1 MTVTVRKLF
10 FLALAALPVALADS
24 LSYWEQQGIININF
38 DEPVVPYSVVENQHR
53 DDCSVADK
61 GLDLFS
67 ISGDDAHMPRVRWVD
82 QDCLRIEPGP
92 GSSVRTEY
100 TLRFRAGTRYQS
112 GRALQKREY
121 RFHAPASPLVH
132 EDMRACPNGA
142 ALLAA
147 RFQNTAEAAGLNPG
161 TPIQYTYTRIKMDD
175 RGDFFETGETAGAIV
190 EQARLSHGNS
200 FNMLQSLVRR
210 GINWQEL
217 QQDSPLPGYVL
228 VRPDRPVPAGSI
240 WRLNAKAAPGSG
252 IADSNLGPI
261 YVNRTLSARLEQVL
275 PSDAA
280 ASTMELQMLFNS
292 PVERTRLQQ
301 AFREMRVTLDG
312 VETTLAED
320 GVTRTATVNGRELR
334 VRYLGEVAPQEFWI
348 NPDDAEDESVTADG
362 WFVDKSVRRLRYAHP
377 TASMGMRLAVES
389 PVPVLVECRLQPGLA
404 GIYGLPLLRD
414 FFCRYSVSP
423 LEPAL
428 PRQVRCHLPLQGK
441 HDLPMDVVNGGF
453 MRVRLRHWTANEV
466 RTALPKIQSHLE
478 QQNRRHD
485 MALTQ
490 YNRAVVQARIK
501 AGLAEE
507 DDMPPAPDNAT
518 RAREVYLGR
527 LFLEGSGGTV
537 VGQREYRLPAGA
549 SPMMAST
556 RMVLNLDE
564 LSQSP
569 LKPGLYLVE
578 MDMLPSETVQA
589 AARELGMKPGDWEL
603 RCDALVSVSD
613 LSPVVLNTAG
623 AAGGES
629 SLLVLR
635 HSTAEPLHG
644 GQMMAVSEE
653 GASAP
658 VAVEHGHVALPSG
671 VADILVRVGEDYC
684 LVSNP
689 NEFSMEQETEQEGD
703 AELRAMVWTDRNVYR
718 PGDRVFVRGFLRAV
732 DGLNRIAH
740 SKHRTLELHFE
751 APNGARLF
759 SRVFDVDAFGAF
771 NQVLTLPK
779 GQDDVC
785 GRYVIRVGTTRP
797 RTLVKKEIACEM
809 YRRDSFELTTEDT
822 TEKIAP
828 KALALKVQAQ
838 DYNTLPLTQGRVE
851 LRMTSPV
858 PMEGARQ
865 LATGSGVVYE
875 WQGTLPL
882 KEDGSV
888 LFNVPL
894 AATPESDFEVHYEGA
909 VINEREEARRFDL
922 VGRYHASEIRP
933 ELGADYRLRLFCNC
947 CGKLFSQ
954 GTSVRVALRVPRRV
968 ENQLANGF
976 MLDATHQ
983 EEVWSQWV
991 NVPAGVEEGVQLPL
1005 HEVLAGLSQEE
1016 LEEYTV
1022 EITGRDYWGRVFR
1035 HQKRGHAQH
1044 SNSREAVFS
1053 ASPSS
1058 RPGHIILEC
1067 SEDFKALLV
1076 LNYGRRVRAHV
1087 LDLQRGRHELALP
1100 LLGDEEGRINV
1111 CAARL
1116 TQKPGSGLFEYTYKH
1131 ALDIDVPMKRSML
1144 QVQLELPGTVRPGSR
1159 QMLAGRV
1166 TLPNGV
1172 PTPAAV
1178 TLYAVDS
1185 GMLSQTRYQKVDVV
1199 AALSRWRETFLNLQN
1214 VDAGDADFREGVF
1227 RPRLALLEGL
1237 WQGEGRSGS
1246 AAWQHQPWW
1255 MRVGTASGKFGN
1267 LMLQADGVTAAGTQR
1282 AASAV
1287 AAAPEAGA
1295 EARLRTNFAPLA
1307 LWSSSL
1313 KTDADGRFATT
1324 CTMPD
1329 TLTTYR
1335 VFAVAADK
1343 EGGRFGSE
1351 EGEFVVNQPLILRA
1365 GTPLCMSVGDKLQI
1379 PVNVTNNTQAEGTWH
1394 VCLEGSDAPQQ
1405 VTLAA
1410 GATATLYFELAPQQ
1424 AGQQQYRWYAQG
1436 ATGVDAVQAEV
1447 EAVYPSP
1454 LLKEVHHLVLSPGQG
1469 SLVPRNLLAAELAGA
1484 PDVQLQLQVSANPL
1498 LFMQGAVDF
1507 LLQQPGG
1514 SVTNMSSALL
1524 PWLLYDRFA
1533 PLCPRM
1539 ARTPADR
1546 VAQTIEQTAQALL
1559 GLQLPDGSLPETRG
1573 SNVPSVWASAQA
1585 AVVLRLAEE
1594 RGYTIPQ
1601 RAWYNLLAYLE
1612 KADLSQEHPLTRYQV
1627 ARARQDRAAMR
1638 DALQAA
1644 LAAAPDTRWCTTGVR
1659 QDIEFLEYLRT
1670 NNDGRNDAFLRWLR
1684 TRAAD
1689 YRHSGA
1695 WSGAW
1700 SVYALLTYIGNSPGA
1715 AVESQ
1720 LSLPGGQ
1727 TATLHRD
1734 IVQVSLP
1741 TVDASCAPVQGA
1753 TYAVLRAQARP
1764 ARQEYPGLTER
1775 GLQMTRVYEKKG
1787 EDGVWREATEF
1798 TVGDVVRVSLTC
1810 AKSSEQEL
1818 NHLVLEDYLPSS
1830 MEAINP
1836 GVGSQAAGLE
1846 PLSWSE
1852 CFDQREYLADRVR
1865 GFCTRWPGRDAVNLR
1880 YYARVKRA
1888 GSATAPPAQA
1898 QLQYEPQTYG
1908 LSPSARLETK
1918 AE

>member
-1 MTVTVRKLF
+1 MTAPVRKVFL
-10 FLALAALPVALADS
+10 LALAALPAALADS

-53 DDCSVADK
+53 DECSVTDK

-92 GSSVRTEY
+92 GSSVKTEY
-100 TLRFRAGTRYQS
+100 TLRFHSGTRYQS

-147 RFQNTAEAAGLNPG
+147 RFQNTAEAAGLSPQ
-161 TPIQYTYTRIKMDD
+161 TPIHYTYTRIKMDA

-292 PVERTRLQQ
+292 PVDKTRLQQ

-320 GVTRTATVNGRELR
+320 GVTRTAVVNGRELC
-334 VRYLGEVAPQEFWI
+334 VRYLGEVAAQEFWI

-428 PRQVRCHLPLQGK
+428 PRMMRHYLPLQGK
-441 HDLPMDVVNGGF
+441 HVLPMDVVNGGSV
-453 MRVRLRHWTANEV
+453 RVRLRHWTADEV
-466 RTALPKIQSHLE
+466 RAALPKIQSHLE

-501 AGLAEE
+501 AGLATE
-507 DDMPPAPDNAT
+507 DDMPPAPDNAA

-527 LFLEGSGGTV
+527 IFLEGAGGTV
-537 VGQREYRLPAGA
+537 VVQREYKLPAD
-549 SPMMAST
+549 SCPMLACT
-556 RMVLNLDE
+556 RMVLDLDE
-564 LSQSP
+564 LSQAP

-578 MDMLPSETVQA
+578 MDMSPSETVQT

-613 LSPVVLNTAG
+613 LSPVVLSSAG
-623 AAGGES
+623 AAEGEA

-644 GQMMAVSEE
+644 GQMIAVDAK

-658 VAVEHGHVALPSG
+658 VAVEHGHVALPAG
-671 VADILVRVGEDYC
+671 AADILVRAGEDYC

-689 NEFSMEQETEQEGD
+689 NEFCMEQEAEQEGD

-718 PGDRVFVRGFLRAV
+718 PGDKVFVRGFLRAV
-732 DGLNRIAH
+732 DGQNRIAH

-751 APNGARLF
+751 SPDGSRLF

-771 NQVLTLPK
+771 SQMLTLPQ
-779 GQDDVC
+779 GQEDVC

-797 RTLVKKEIACEM
+797 RTLVKQEISCEM
-809 YRRDSFELTTEDT
+809 YRRDSFEVSQQDE

-828 KALALKVQAQ
+828 RELVLKVQAQ

-851 LRMTSPV
+851 LRVTGSV
-858 PMEGARQ
+858 PMVGGRQ
-865 LATGSGVVYE
+865 IAAAGEAAYE

-882 KEDGSV
+882 KEDGTV
-888 LFNVPL
+888 LFKVPL
-894 AATPESDFEVHYEGA
+894 ATAPDTDFVVRYEGA
-909 VINEREEARRFDL
+909 VLNEREESRRFDH

-933 ELGADYRLRLFCNC
+933 VLGADHRLHLFCNC
-947 CGKLFSQ
+947 CGERFSQ
-954 GTSVRVALRVPRRV
+954 GISVRAAVRVPRRV
-968 ENQLANGF
+968 ENQLSNGF
-976 MLDATHQ
+976 MLDESRQ
-983 EEVWSQWV
+983 VEVWSQWV
-991 NVPAGVEEGVQLPL
+991 NVPVGAEEGVQLPL
-1005 HEVLAGLSQEE
+1005 HEVLAGLQPGEAG
-1016 LEEYTV
+1016 EYTV
-1022 EITGRDYWGRVFR
+1022 EITGRDYRGHTFR
-1035 HQKRGHAQH
+1035 HQQRCVDQRQSG
-1044 SNSREAVFS
+1044 REAVFS
-1053 ASPSS
+1053 ASAAST
-1058 RPGHIILEC
+1058 PGHIVLEC

-1087 LDLQRGRHELALP
+1087 LDLQCGRHELALP

-1116 TQKPGSGLFEYTYKH
+1116 TQKADSGLFGYTYKH
-1131 ALDIDVPMKRSML
+1131 ALNIDVPMKRSML
-1144 QVQLELPGTVRPGSR
+1144 QVQLELPGTVRPGSQ

-1178 TLYAVDS
+1178 TLYAVDA
-1185 GMLSQTRYQKVDVV
+1185 GMLSQTHYRKVDVV
-1199 AALSRWRETFLNLQN
+1199 AALSCWRERFLNLQN

-1237 WQGEGRSGS
+1237 WQGEGRTG
-1246 AAWQHQPWW
+1246 AEAWQHQPWW
-1255 MRVGTASGKFGN
+1255 MRVGSATGKFSN
-1267 LMLQADGVTAAGTQR
+1267 LMLQADSAETAGAR
-1282 AASAV
+1282 RP
-1287 AAAPEAGA
+1287 AAAAVPEAGA
-1295 EARLRTNFAPLA
+1295 EPRLRSNFAPLA
-1307 LWSSSL
+1307 LWSSAL
-1313 KTDADGRFATT
+1313 RTDADGRFAAT

-1365 GTPLCMSVGDKLQI
+1365 GTPLCMCVGDKLQV
-1379 PVNVTNNTQAEGTWH
+1379 PVNVTNNTQTEGTWH
-1394 VCLEGSDAPQQ
+1394 VCLEGSDTALQ

-1436 ATGVDAVQAEV
+1436 ATGVDAVQAGV

-1469 SLVPRNLLAAELAGA
+1469 NLVPRNLLAAELAGA

-1514 SVTNMSSALL
+1514 SVGNMASALL

-1539 ARTPADR
+1539 AQTPAER
-1546 VAQTIEQTAQALL
+1546 VVQTIEQTAQSILE
-1559 GLQLPDGSLPETRG
+1559 LQLPDGSLPDTRG

-1594 RGYTIPQ
+1594 RGYAIPQ

-1612 KADLSQEHPLTRYQV
+1612 KGNLDQEHPLTRYQV

-1670 NNDGRNDAFLRWLR
+1670 NNDGRNEAFLRWLR

-1715 AVESQ
+1715 AVESV

-1727 TATLHRD
+1727 QTTLRRD
-1734 IVQVSLP
+1734 IVQVNLP
-1741 TVDASCAPVQGA
+1741 SVDAACAPVQGA
-1753 TYAVLRAQARP
+1753 TYAVLKAQARP

-1787 EDGVWREATEF
+1787 EDGVWREASEF
-1798 TVGDVVRVSLTC
+1798 TVGDVVRVTLTC
-1810 AKSSEQEL
+1810 AKASEQEL

>member
-1 MTVTVRKLF
+1 MTVSVRKF
-10 FLALAALPVALADS
+10 FLLALAALPAALADS

-53 DDCSVADK
+53 DDCSVTDK

-82 QDCLRIEPGP
+82 QDCLRIEAGP
-92 GSSVRTEY
+92 GSSVTTEY
-100 TLRFRAGTRYQS
+100 TLSFRAGTRYQS
-112 GRALQKREY
+112 GRPLQQREY

-142 ALLAA
+142 ALLTA
-147 RFQNTAEAAGLNPG
+147 RFQNTAEAAGLNPQ
-161 TPIQYTYTRIKMDD
+161 TPIQYTYKRLKMDA

-190 EQARLSHGNS
+190 EQAALGHGNS

-210 GINWQEL
+210 GVRWQEL

-240 WRLNAKAAPGSG
+240 WQLNAKAAPGSG

-261 YVNRTLSARLEQVL
+261 YVNRTLSARLEQVTGETPAL
-275 PSDAA
+275 
-280 ASTMELQMLFNS
+280 ELQMYFNS
-292 PVERTRLQQ
+292 PVEKTQLQQ
-301 AFREMRVTLDG
+301 AFRDMKLTLDG

-334 VRYLGEVAPQEFWI
+334 VRYLGEMPASQFWI
-348 NPDDAEDESVTADG
+348 NPDDAEDENVADG
-362 WFVDKSVRRLRYAHP
+362 GSVVDKTVRRLRYAHP
-377 TASMGMRLAVES
+377 TASSGIRLAVES
-389 PVPVLVECRLQPGLA
+389 PVPVLVECTLKAGLT
-404 GIYGLPLLRD
+404 GLYGLPLEQD
-414 FFCRYSVSP
+414 FSCRYSVSP

-428 PRQVRCHLPLQGK
+428 PRYVRHYLPLQGEHK
-441 HDLPMDVVNGGF
+441 LPMDVVNGGC
-453 MRVRLRHWTANEV
+453 MRVRLRHWTADEV
-466 RTALPKIQSHLE
+466 IAALPKIQAHLE

-490 YNRAVVQARIK
+490 YRRAVVQARIN
-501 AGLAEE
+501 AGLATE

-527 LFLEGSGGTV
+527 LFLEGAGGTV
-537 VGQREYRLPAGA
+537 VGQLECPMPRGS
-549 SPMMAST
+549 SPMVANT

-564 LSQSP
+564 LCQGQP
-569 LKPGLYLVE
+569 RPGLYLVE
-578 MDMLPSETVQA
+578 MDMLPSETVLA
-589 AARELGMKPGDWEL
+589 AARELGMQPGDWEL

-613 LSPVVLNTAG
+613 LSPLALRSHVSSEA
-623 AAGGES
+623 

-644 GQMMAVSEE
+644 GQMIAVGEE

-658 VAVEHGHVALPSG
+658 VAVEYGHVTLPAG
-671 VADILVRVGEDYC
+671 VPDILVRAGDDYC
-684 LVSNP
+684 LVPNS
-689 NEFSMEQETEQEGD
+689 NEFNFEPEKEQEGD
-703 AELRAMVWTDRNVYR
+703 AELRAMVWTDRNTYR
-718 PGDRVFVRGFLRAV
+718 PGDKVFVRGFLRAV

-771 NQVLTLPK
+771 NQELTLPA

-797 RTLVKKEIACEM
+797 RTLVKKEIACEV
-809 YRRDSFELTTEDT
+809 YRRDSFELTTQDE

-828 KALALKVQAQ
+828 KKLALKVQAQ

-851 LRMTSPV
+851 LRVICPV
-858 PMEGARQ
+858 PLEGARQ
-865 LATGSGVVYE
+865 VATGGETMYE

-888 LFNVPL
+888 LFNLPL
-894 AATPESDFEVHYEGA
+894 AATPESDFDVHYEGA
-909 VINEREEARRFDL
+909 VLNEREETRRFEL
-922 VGRYHASEIRP
+922 VGHYHPAEVRP
-933 ELGADYRLRLFCNC
+933 ELGADNRLHLFCNH
-947 CGKLFSQ
+947 CGEHFAQ
-954 GTSVRVALRVPRRV
+954 GLSVRVAVQAPRRV
-968 ENQLANGF
+968 ENQLPNGF
-976 MLDATHQ
+976 MLDETRQ
-983 EEVWSQWV
+983 EEVWAQWV
-991 NVPAGVEEGVQLPL
+991 NVPADAQDGVLLPL
-1005 HEVLAGLSQEE
+1005 HEVLAGLQPDAAS
-1016 LEEYTV
+1016 EYTV
-1022 EITGRDYWGRVFR
+1022 EVLGRDYHGRVFR
-1035 HQKRGHAQH
+1035 YQKRCAETR
-1044 SNSREAVFS
+1044 SREVVFS
-1053 ASPSS
+1053 ARRSS
-1058 RPGHIILEC
+1058 QPGHIVLEC

-1076 LNYGRRVRAHV
+1076 MNYGRRVRAHV
-1087 LDLQRGRHELALP
+1087 LDLQCGRHELALP
-1100 LLGDEEGRINV
+1100 LQGDEEGRIQV
-1111 CAARL
+1111 CATRL
-1116 TQKPGSGLFEYTYKH
+1116 TQKAGSGLFGYSYMHSLEVE
-1131 ALDIDVPMKRSML
+1131 VPMKRSML
-1144 QVQLELPGTVRPGSR
+1144 QVQLELPGTVRPGSQQR
-1159 QMLAGRV
+1159 LAGRV

-1178 TLYAVDS
+1178 TLYAVDA
-1185 GMLSQTRYQKVDVV
+1185 GMLSQSGYQKVDVV
-1199 AALSRWRETFLNLQN
+1199 AALSRWRETSLYLQH
-1214 VDAGDADFREGVF
+1214 VVTDGSGCSDGVF
-1227 RPRLALLEGL
+1227 RPRLALLDGI
-1237 WQGEGRSGS
+1237 WQGEGRTGSGS
-1246 AAWQHQPWW
+1246 WQHQPWW
-1255 MRVGTASGKFGN
+1255 MRVGTATGRFEN
-1267 LMLQADGVTAAGTQR
+1267 LLMAGGSSADAAGR
-1282 AASAV
+1282 SFKSAPRASAASAQAAPV
-1287 AAAPEAGA
+1287 AAEP
-1295 EARLRTNFAPLA
+1295 RIRTNFVPLA
-1307 LWSSSL
+1307 VWRSAL
-1313 KTDADGRFATT
+1313 KTNADGSFDTI
-1324 CTMPD
+1324 CTVPD

-1343 EGGRFGSE
+1343 EGSRFGSE

-1365 GTPLCMSVGDKLQI
+1365 GTPMSMCVGDKLQI
-1379 PVNVTNNTQAEGTWH
+1379 PVNVTNNTQAEGNWH
-1394 VCLEGSDAPQQ
+1394 VFLEGSDSSQQ

-1424 AGQQQYRWYAQG
+1424 AGQQRYRWFAQG

-1447 EAVYPSP
+1447 EAAYPSP
-1454 LLKEVHHLVLSPGQG
+1454 LLKEVHHLVLVPGQG
-1469 SLVPRNLLAAELAGA
+1469 SFVPRNQLAAELAGA

-1514 SVTNMSSALL
+1514 SVANTASSLL
-1524 PWLLYDRFA
+1524 PWLLYERFA

-1539 ARTPADR
+1539 AQTPADR
-1546 VAQTIEQTAQALL
+1546 VSRTIEQTAANILS
-1559 GLQLPDGSLPETRG
+1559 LQLPDGGLPVTRG
-1573 SNVPSVWASAQA
+1573 SNVSSVWASAQA

-1594 RGYTIPQ
+1594 RGYSIPQ
-1601 RAWYNLLAYLE
+1601 RSWYNLLAYLE

-1670 NNDGRNDAFLRWLR
+1670 NNDGRNEAFLRWMR

-1700 SVYALLTYIGNSPGA
+1700 SIYALLTYIGNSPGA

-1720 LSLPGGQ
+1720 LRLPDGQ
-1727 TATLHRD
+1727 TATLRRD
-1734 IVQVSLP
+1734 IVQVNLP
-1741 TVDASCAPVQGA
+1741 TVDAACAPVQGA

-1764 ARQEYPGLTER
+1764 ALQEYPGLTER

-1810 AKSSEQEL
+1810 AKAGEQEL
-1818 NHLVLEDYLPSS
+1818 NHLVLEDYLPST